1 MNKKYLHLDFKIFFS
16 ILSIFEIQGFAVKI
30 ITGVLVNTSKTFH
43 DCFNSV
49 VVDASSSRHEDCHTP
64 QG

>member
-16 ILSIFEIQGFAVKI
+16 ILSIFEIQGFAVQI
-30 ITGVLVNTSKTFH
+30 ITGVLVNTSITFH

-49 VVDASSSRHEDCHTP
+49 VVDASSS
-64 QG
+64 